1 LHHISIFTKRESTMH
16 TFTRSILV
24 AGLALGATAAGAQVT
39 FYDQEG
45 FRGQTFTTNRQVSN
59 LDRYGFN
66 DAASSAVVT
75 RGRWEVC
82 TDEQFGG
89 ECRLLQPGSYDSLR
103 GMGLGNRVSSVRPAG
118 GARQVVDAPPPLPA
132 PTYAYR
138 ARPNERLFE
147 AQVRSA
153 HAIYGPQEQR
163 CWVERQQV
171 QAQPNNVNVPGA
183 IIGGIIGGVL
193 GHQIGGGRGQD
204 VATGVGA
211 VGGAVVGANVGT
223 GGGSTSY
230 GQDVQKCAAVPGSA
244 TPAYWD
250 VSYVFNGQPHR
261 VQLASAPGPTITVN
275 RKGEPRG

>member
-1 LHHISIFTKRESTMH
+1 MH
-16 TFTRSILV
+16 NVNRSILI
-24 AGLALGATAAGAQVT
+24 AALALGATAASAQVT
-39 FYDQEG
+39 FYDKEG
-45 FRGQTFTTNRQVSN
+45 FRGRTFTTDREVTNFA
-59 LDRYGFN
+59 RYGFN

-118 GARQVVDAPPPLPA
+118 KMRNVVAAPPPLPA
-132 PTYAYR
+132 PNYEYR
-138 ARPNERLFE
+138 ARPNERLYE
-147 AQVRSA
+147 VQVTSA
-153 HAIYGPQEQR
+153 HAVFGAPEQR

-171 QAQPNNVNVPGA
+171 QAPQNNVNVPGA
-183 IIGGIIGGVL
+183 IIGGILGGVL

-223 GGGSTSY
+223 NGGSSSY
-230 GQDVQKCAAVPGSA
+230 SQNVQKCADVPGSG

-250 VSYVFNGQPHR
+250 VSYFFNGQPHR

>member
-1 LHHISIFTKRESTMH
+1 MH
-16 TFTRSILV
+16 NFNRSIIV
-24 AGLALGATAAGAQVT
+24 AALALGATAASAQVT

-45 FRGQTFTTNRQVSN
+45 FRGRTFTTDRQVSN

-118 GARQVVDAPPPLPA
+118 NMRQVVEAPPPLPA
-132 PTYAYR
+132 PNYEYR
-138 ARPNERLFE
+138 TRPNERLFE
-147 AQVRSA
+147 AQVTSA
-153 HAIYGPQEQR
+153 HAVFGPQEQR
-163 CWVERQQV
+163 CWVEREQV
-171 QAQPNNVNVPGA
+171 QAPQNNVNVPGA
-183 IIGGIIGGVL
+183 IIGGILGGVL

-204 VATGVGA
+204 VATGVGV

-223 GGGSTSY
+223 GNGTTTY
-230 GQDVQKCAAVPGSA
+230 GQNVQKCAAVPGSA
-244 TPAYWD
+244 TPAYWE

-261 VQLASAPGPTITVN
+261 VQLSTAPGPTITVN

>member
-1 LHHISIFTKRESTMH
+1 MH
-16 TFTRSILV
+16 NFTRSILI
-24 AGLALGATAAGAQVT
+24 AGLALSATAASAQIT
-39 FYDQEG
+39 FYGQEG
-45 FRGQTFTTNRQVSN
+45 FRGKAFTTDRKIAN
-59 LDRYGFN
+59 LERYGFN
-66 DAASSAVVT
+66 DSASSAVVT

-118 GARQVVDAPPPLPA
+118 NTRQVAAAPPPLPA
-132 PTYAYR
+132 PNYEYR
-138 ARPNERLFE
+138 ARPNERLYE
-147 AQVRSA
+147 AQVTSA
-153 HAIYGPQEQR
+153 HAVFGPEEQR
-163 CWVERQQV
+163 CWVEREQV
-171 QAQPNNVNVPGA
+171 QAPQNNINVPGA
-183 IIGGIIGGVL
+183 IIGGILGGVL

-223 GGGSTSY
+223 SSGATTY
-230 GQDVQKCAAVPGSA
+230 GQNVQKCAAVPGSA

-261 VQLASAPGPTITVN
+261 VQLANSPGPTITVN

>member
-211 VGGAVVGANVGT
+211 VGG
-223 GGGSTSY
+223 STSY

>member
-1 LHHISIFTKRESTMH
+1 MHISKR
-16 TFTRSILV
+16 TFIV
-24 AGLALGATAAGAQVT
+24 AGLAVIATAASAQVT

-45 FRGQTFTTNRQVSN
+45 FRGRTFTTDRQVNN
-59 LDRYGFN
+59 LARYGFN
-66 DAASSAVVT
+66 DAASSVVVT

-118 GARQVVDAPPPLPA
+118 NMRQVVEAPPPLPA
-132 PTYAYR
+132 PNYEYR
-138 ARPNERLFE
+138 TRPNERLYE
-147 AQVRSA
+147 AQVTSA
-153 HAIYGPQEQR
+153 HAVFGPQEQR
-163 CWVERQQV
+163 CWVEREQV
-171 QAQPNNVNVPGA
+171 QSQSNNVNVPGA
-183 IIGGIIGGVL
+183 IIGGILGGVL

-223 GGGSTSY
+223 GNSGTTYS
-230 GQDVQKCAAVPGSA
+230 QNVQKCAAVPGSA

-261 VQLASAPGPTITVN
+261 VQLATAPGPTITVN
-275 RKGEPRG
+275 RRGEPRG